1 MHDFKTC
8 ETGQSFLCCKATWKK
23 SNATL
28 KTGHLSNKLFLIQCE
43 MRLNFVLKYRR
54 LSQMR
59 LQRTRLKD
67 LLFNKYQHV
76 YLFGDEHK
84 EIRKVAQIEWKARV
98 GRSGAD
104 SQYTCLS
111 ILVKRTD
118 ENNEK
123 ITDADDETY
132 FINGPFH
139 EMSKA
144 ALTPYN
150 ESLLFVN
157 NDAV

>member
-1 MHDFKTC
+1 LEKPNVT
-8 ETGQSFLCCKATWKK
+8 Q
-23 SNATL
+23 

-43 MRLNFVLKYRR
+43 WDEIKFC
-54 LSQMR
+54 SQVPATVSNAVTKNKTQGFT
-59 LQRTRLKD
+59 LQ
-67 LLFNKYQHV
+67 QISECV
-76 YLFGDEHK
+76 YLFDDEHK
-84 EIRKVAQIEWKARV
+84 EIRQVAQIEWKARV

-118 ENNEK
+118 ENNEE

-132 FINGPFH
+132 FINDQFH
-139 EMSKA
+139 EMIKA
-144 ALTPYN
+144 APTPYN
-150 ESLLFVN
+150 ENLLFVN

>member
-1 MHDFKTC
+1 
-8 ETGQSFLCCKATWKK
+8 
-23 SNATL
+23 
-28 KTGHLSNKLFLIQCE
+28 
-43 MRLNFVLKYRR
+43 MRLNFVLKYWR

-59 LQRTRLKD
+59 LQRIRLED

-111 ILVKRTD
+111 ISVKRTD
-118 ENNEK
+118 ENNEE
-123 ITDADDETY
+123 ITDADDEKY
-132 FINGPFH
+132 FINGQFH
-139 EMSKA
+139 EMIKA
-144 ALTPYN
+144 APTPYN
-150 ESLLFVN
+150 ENLFVN